1 MFPDIEANSKRQDLL
16 VSDSKYIQTS
26 QGTGPVTPTTPPP
39 PPPGCN
45 APEYAND
52 EYCDDENNNADCDW
66 DGGAC
71 CANNASNW
79 DIFCTDCECLDPNG
93 GTTTPCKD
101 KWKAKKCKKQK
112 KKGKCSKKKVA
123 KKCKKTCGKC

>member
-1 MFPDIEANSKRQDLL
+1 M
-16 VSDSKYIQTS
+16 
-26 QGTGPVTPTTPPP
+26 TPTA
-39 PPPGCN
+39 PPPGCGS
-45 APEYAND
+45 PDWAND
-52 EYCDDENNNADCDW
+52 QFCDDENNNADCNW

-71 CANNASNW
+71 CANNASGW
-79 DIFCTDCECLDPNG
+79 DDWCTDCECLDPNG

-101 KWKAKKCKKQK
+101 IWKKKKCKKQK